1 MNQAWKEGSLWT
13 PAPTVLNKFS
23 WKGHQKGG
31 KQMSVL
37 AEAWQRLTNGIL
49 ESTREALAIRW
60 VCDATTC
67 VLLEVHLS
75 SKLITRPC
83 YRSLTIP
90 IADLP

>member
-23 WKGHQKGG
+23 GKGHQKGG
-31 KQMSVL
+31 KQLSVL

-67 VLLEVHLS
+67 ILLEVHLS
-75 SKLITRPC
+75 SKLITSLC